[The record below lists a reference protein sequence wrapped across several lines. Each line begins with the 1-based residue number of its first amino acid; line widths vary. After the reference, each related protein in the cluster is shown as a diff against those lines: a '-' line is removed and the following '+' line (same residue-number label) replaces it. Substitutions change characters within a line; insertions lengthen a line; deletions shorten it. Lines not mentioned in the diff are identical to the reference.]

1 MERQMIH
8 SDGTAGSAGAGHG
21 SLKIYLTGF
30 ILSIVLTAIPF
41 MLVMQGM
48 GGRDA
53 ILPVISAFAI
63 AQILVHVVC
72 FLHLNTTSEGGWN
85 FYAFIFAV
93 LVIAILVGG
102 SLWIMFHLNANM
114 MPV

>member
-1 MERQMIH
+1 MEGQTIH

-21 SLKIYLTGF
+21 SLKIYLIGF
-30 ILSIVLTAIPF
+30 VLSVVLTVIPF
-41 MLVMQGM
+41 MMVMQGM
-48 GGRDA
+48 LDRGV
-53 ILPVISAFAI
+53 ILPAISAFAI
-63 AQILVHVVC
+63 VQILVHVVC

-93 LVIAILVGG
+93 LIIAILVGG
-102 SLWIMFHLNANM
+102 SLWIMFHLNTNM